1 MNSNRGEKT
10 RDRDQL
16 TAIAWRMYL
25 LIGTIGLIVIGIVG
39 YGFYMGI
46 RMNTLYAP
54 LIDAAMEI
62 KLEATAA
69 HLWFEEIVSGDRHED
84 IERVWK
90 HLDQADWYAQAML
103 RGGKKPERMFIP
115 LDDTKIRQKLRDV
128 QGKLAEFRD
137 ITRQRIA
144 AQKTSGV
151 GTAIDQRYDTIFS
164 DFVNQVDEV
173 ETRLQ
178 QVMAKGLG
186 RFQHT
191 QITLIVVCVLLFLS
205 IGIAFWRFDRR
216 QRKNFLSLREAN
228 ENLEKEIVERK
239 RAEEEIKSLAKFPAE
254 NPNPVL
260 RVSGNGIVM
269 YANEATQR
277 RLPDWGCTVG
287 AEAPEFLREL
297 ITRAPSNQ
305 LQQILDVEYDRRVF
319 ALNLAPIRDGN
330 YVNLYARDITGRKQ
344 AEEEIR
350 KLNAELEER
359 VQQRTAQLEA
369 ANKELESFTYT
380 VSHDLRAPLRHI
392 EGFSRILEEDYTD
405 ILDDEG
411 KRVFGIIITS
421 ARKMKALIDDLLA
434 FSRLGRKGLSMSD
447 VDMTKLVEE
456 VFSEL
461 KSADQEVQLNLHP
474 LPTVYAD
481 RTLMR
486 QVWINLVSNAIKF
499 SFHQD
504 ISMIEIGSKVDNDQ
518 YLLYIKDNGA
528 GFDMQYADKLFG
540 VFQRLHSSED
550 FEGTGIGLSIVQ
562 RVIQRH
568 GGRIWAE
575 GNVGKG
581 AAFYFTVPHSKNV
594 TKL

>member
-1 MNSNRGEKT
+1 MNSNRDEKT

-46 RMNTLYAP
+46 RMNSVYAP
-54 LIDAAMEI
+54 LVDAAMEI

-103 RGGKKPERMFIP
+103 RGGKKPEGMFIP
-115 LDDTKIRQKLRDV
+115 LDDTKMRQKLRDV

-137 ITRQRIA
+137 IARQRIA

-164 DFVNQVDEV
+164 DFLNQVDEV

-277 RLPDWGCTVG
+277 LLPDWGCTVG
-287 AEAPEFLREL
+287 AEAPEFLRDL

-305 LQQILDVEYDRRVF
+305 LQQTLDVEHDRRVF
-319 ALNLAPIRDGN
+319 ALNLASIRDGD
-330 YVNLYARDITGRKQ
+330 YVNLYAHDITQRKQ
-344 AEEEIR
+344 VEEEIR

-359 VQQRTAQLEA
+359 VKQRTAQLED
-369 ANKELESFTYT
+369 ANKELESFTYS

-392 EGFSRILEEDYTD
+392 EGFSRILEENYAG

-421 ARKMKALIDDLLA
+421 VRKMKALIDDLLA

-461 KSADQEVQLNLHP
+461 KSADQEVQLNLQP

-481 RTLMR
+481 RALMR

-550 FEGTGIGLSIVQ
+550 FEGTGIGLSFAQ